1 MELMNS
7 TSNQSNPSNQS
18 NQLFVFPNHRSRVET
33 ATMIKTTFQLTEHGL
48 ALIDTLVD
56 KCYDRE
62 LVGHLLAFLSNSNSN
77 LQKEVA
83 SLKAEMLSLFVKHRE
98 LEQESKQLAKKNAI
112 LTESQGYYSLFTKEQ
127 MKRQIELENVALEF

>member
-1 MELMNS
+1 
-7 TSNQSNPSNQS
+7 
-18 NQLFVFPNHRSRVET
+18 
-33 ATMIKTTFQLTEHGL
+33 MIKTTFQLTEHGL